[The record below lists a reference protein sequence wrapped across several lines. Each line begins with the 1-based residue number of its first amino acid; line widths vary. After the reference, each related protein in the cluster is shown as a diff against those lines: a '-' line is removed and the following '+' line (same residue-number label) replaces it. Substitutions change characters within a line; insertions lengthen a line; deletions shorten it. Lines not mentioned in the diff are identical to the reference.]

1 MNYVGYNVLV
11 YNENWEYQRTINPP
25 SNEYPST
32 GPTYSISINGSI
44 YVTAENVTNKYDK
57 YLNLTKQI
65 NSPGLQVYPTIGL
78 QIVGISYNSA
88 NQMIYIAK
96 YYSID
101 SQ

>member
-1 MNYVGYNVLV
+1 VSAVDLQLYYITDYNAESILVL
-11 YNENWEYQRTINPP
+11 NENWVYQRTINHP

-65 NSPGLQVYPTIGL
+65 NSPGL
-78 QIVGISYNSA
+78 
-88 NQMIYIAK
+88 
-96 YYSID
+96 
-101 SQ
+101 

>member
-1 MNYVGYNVLV
+1 MSAVDLQLYYITDYNAESILVL
-11 YNENWEYQRTINPP
+11 NENWVYQRTINHP

-65 NSPGLQVYPTIGL
+65 NSPGL
-78 QIVGISYNSA
+78 
-88 NQMIYIAK
+88 
-96 YYSID
+96 
-101 SQ
+101 